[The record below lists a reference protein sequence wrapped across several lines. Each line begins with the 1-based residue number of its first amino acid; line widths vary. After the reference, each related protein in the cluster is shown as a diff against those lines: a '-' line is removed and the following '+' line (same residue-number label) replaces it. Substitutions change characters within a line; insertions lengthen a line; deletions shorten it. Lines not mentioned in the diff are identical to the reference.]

1 MQQQVRELVN
11 RIQED
16 FESGKLKV
24 PSMPEVAIN
33 INRYIGDPNANI
45 ANMSKVIQ
53 MDPALAARLVQVSNS
68 AAYAGHSPVDDCRSA
83 IARLGMTTTR
93 NLVMSLALGQSFQ
106 IGSAIVRDIARTTW
120 KKSSEVAAISYVL
133 AKVTMGM
140 LPDKALL
147 AGLVHNIGAIPILRY
162 AAEYPDVNKNRVLI
176 NELIDR
182 LSSKLGSRVLQQWSF
197 DADSVEI
204 PGQLNNHQYKPDSDV
219 NYVDLVI
226 VANVHSQFGKDNQD
240 GSALLDIAS
249 FRKLPLFQIGPDAS
263 IELLCEARDEINTMT
278 KILTSVS

>member
-1 MQQQVRELVN
+1 MQQVKALVN

-24 PSMPEVAIN
+24 PSLPEVALN
-33 INRYIGDPNANI
+33 INKYIGDPNANI
-45 ANMSKVIQ
+45 VNMSKVIQ
-53 MDPALAARLVQVSNS
+53 VDPALAARLIQVSNS
-68 AAYAGHSPVDDCRSA
+68 ATFAGHSPVDNCRSA
-83 IARLGMTTTR
+83 VARLGMTTTR

-106 IGSAIVRDIARTTW
+106 IGSAIVRDIARATW
-120 KKSSEVAAISYVL
+120 NKSSEVAAISYVL

-162 AAEYPDVNKNRVLI
+162 VTEFPDLSKNRALI
-176 NELIDR
+176 NELINR

-197 DADSVEI
+197 DPDSVEI
-204 PGQLNNHQYKPDSDV
+204 PAQINNHQYQAEQEI

-226 VANVHSQFGKDNQD
+226 VAHIHSQFGKEGQD
-240 GSALLDIAS
+240 SLELKNVAS
-249 FRKLPLFQIGPDAS
+249 FCKLPLFQANPDAS
-263 IELLCEARDEINTMT
+263 IELICEARDEIDSMM
-278 KILTSVS
+278 KILTSVG